1 MMTTPNAAVI
11 KVLKRLH
18 YPLNVVLTCVR
29 WYVPYPLGVAVRQE
43 GRAMAICQGLLM
55 KRASRTAG
63 RRMALLN

>member
-29 WYVPYPLGVAVRQE
+29 WYVPYPLGVAV
-43 GRAMAICQGLLM
+43 
-55 KRASRTAG
+55 
-63 RRMALLN
+63 